1 MYGGGDGGGACFL
14 FLTRTTT
21 TTTRAAMMPRM
32 VRPIAADIPG
42 LCDTVSVVERTRG
55 LKLGV
60 TQLPDSL
67 H

>member
-1 MYGGGDGGGACFL
+1 M
-14 FLTRTTT
+14 T
-21 TTTRAAMMPRM
+21 PRI
-32 VRPIAADIPG
+32 VRPIAAESPG
-42 LCDTVSVVERTRG
+42 LCDTVRVVERTRG